1 MNLILEPVWRPGES
15 ITTPTTRLS
24 WTTLGEW
31 CDAWQQ
37 LHHRRAAGRR
47 YRQQKLKHLEALPLE
62 MIQAEEDAAVL
73 DEFLRAVP
81 HCMNIPRGLR
91 ADHPATPLLQAA
103 SNRLTQLER
112 SCQ

>member
-24 WTTLGEW
+24 WATLGQW

-37 LHHRRAAGRR
+37 LHHRCATGRK
-47 YRQQKLKHLEALPLE
+47 YDQQKQKHLEALPLE

-73 DEFLRAVP
+73 DDFLRVVP
-81 HCMNIPRGLR
+81 AYMRIPHGLR
-91 ADHPATPLLQAA
+91 ANHPATPLLQAA
-103 SNRLTQLER
+103 NNRLSQLER
-112 SCQ
+112 SG